1 MILKFRE
8 KIKYSCVYYSEWGRK
23 RMDLEKIVLKYKETK
38 DEIYFNKIYIET
50 NKLVKSIIY
59 QYSSELNIIEDLTQ
73 DVYLKIVKNIDN
85 YETNNFYNYL
95 YLITKNTAI
104 DYVRKTREIPNLDPS
119 FIPDNSK
126 NPYLN
131 FALSHLDNNLKEI
144 FIMKVLLGYTTK
156 KISDILN
163 STPKKINNA
172 YYKAKEILKRE
183 LEGIRDEIK

>member
-1 MILKFRE
+1 
-8 KIKYSCVYYSEWGRK
+8 
-23 RMDLEKIVLKYKETK
+23 MDLEKIVLKYKETK
-38 DEIYFNKIYIET
+38 DEIYFNKLYLET

-59 QYSSELNIIEDLTQ
+59 QYCAEKNIIDDLTQ

-85 YETNNFYNYL
+85 YETKNFYNYL
-95 YLITKNTAI
+95 YLIAKNTAI
-104 DYVRKTREIPNLDPS
+104 DYTRKTRELPNLDPS
-119 FIPDNSK
+119 YIPDNSI

-156 KISDILN
+156 KISEILN

-172 YYKAKEILKRE
+172 YYKAKEILKHE
-183 LEGIRDEIK
+183 LEGIKDEIK